1 MISALIVVFALAAMG
16 RFAFL
21 YWRALMLGIAAQQ
34 LSGRIQA
41 VSAAEAPVAGD
52 FDALLALQRLCPDL
66 GRGGKKIGAV
76 AHYYRALAALKAVA
90 SRVAPAVARLLESE
104 MSACARYAAVVVDR
118 RLEQN
123 FLAAAQ
129 IRSY

>member
-1 MISALIVVFALAAMG
+1 MVSALIVVLAVAAMG

-21 YWRALMLGIAAQQ
+21 YWRAVMLGVAAQR
-34 LSGRIQA
+34 LSGRIQLVTA
-41 VSAAEAPVAGD
+41 VDAHTAAD
-52 FDALLALQRLCPDL
+52 FDALLVLQSICPDL
-66 GRGGKKIGAV
+66 GGRGRKIGAV
-76 AHYYRALAALKAVA
+76 AAYYRALVALKTLAN
-90 SRVAPAVARLLESE
+90 RIAPAMARFLENE

-129 IRSY
+129 IRSC